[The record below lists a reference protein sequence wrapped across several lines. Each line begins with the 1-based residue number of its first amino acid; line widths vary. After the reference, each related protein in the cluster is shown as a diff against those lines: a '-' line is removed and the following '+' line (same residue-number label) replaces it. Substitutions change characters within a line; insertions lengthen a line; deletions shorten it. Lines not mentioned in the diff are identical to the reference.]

1 MQVKEFISKH
11 RAQVIAGT
19 TAVVALIVLIVLAVS
34 FLSELSNPLNHLKS
48 DHIVLEY
55 GTEISGDMAAYIDAK
70 YMPEDISSGEF
81 SVTIEDVN
89 AKRIPAGT
97 YTLILAYADN
107 KTEISLTVEDSVAPR
122 FTEFT
127 DDLRICEGSKIDL
140 THFFKAEDIVGT
152 ETEEANVTIKDTL
165 FDPDTPGIYNLT
177 AVAEDVNGRTS
188 ERSLTVS
195 VLSVEEAYEQG
206 VSSYPDGS
214 VIPCDKLDVYKAKL
228 ETEAM
233 QDTSEDM
240 HESLEADIVSTDSE
254 QKDIN
259 NPSDTSDMIPDL
271 PAETLPS
278 GGEGASSPGSTITV
292 TRRGGYTVPDSVDGT
307 GLSGSE
313 YSVASEIFSVIVSGQ
328 TTELQYV
335 TDSVSDFD
343 SVARIE
349 NALKNTFGLDTAIFS
364 SKAKV
369 NANGQVDGSHPEN
382 NTYIALTIPKPA
394 SIIERA
400 ETLYSKETTPA
411 NEAVLAAGLYTG
423 MNEADAVRTIADYI
437 VNHTTYSSNGGNA
450 DAGFA
455 TGTGS
460 CHTYAEMFQQMCA
473 DVGIQCE
480 YITGYTSGGLHAW
493 NRVLI
498 GGSWYWIDT
507 CWMDSGTGNVY
518 YLSKDLW
525 SDHILK

>member
-1 MQVKEFISKH
+1 M
-11 RAQVIAGT
+11 
-19 TAVVALIVLIVLAVS
+19 
-34 FLSELSNPLNHLKS
+34 
-48 DHIVLEY
+48 
-55 GTEISGDMAAYIDAK
+55 
-70 YMPEDISSGEF
+70 
-81 SVTIEDVN
+81 N

-240 HESLEADIVSTDSE
+240 LESLEADIVSTDSE

-278 GGEGASSPGSTITV
+278 GGESASSPGSTITV
-292 TRRGGYTVPDSVDGT
+292 TRRGGYTVPDSVDVDW
-307 GLSGSE
+307 S
-313 YSVASEIFSVIVSGQ
+313 F
-328 TTELQYV
+328 
-335 TDSVSDFD
+335 
-343 SVARIE
+343 RI
-349 NALKNTFGLDTAIFS
+349 
-364 SKAKV
+364 
-369 NANGQVDGSHPEN
+369 
-382 NTYIALTIPKPA
+382 
-394 SIIERA
+394 
-400 ETLYSKETTPA
+400 
-411 NEAVLAAGLYTG
+411 
-423 MNEADAVRTIADYI
+423 
-437 VNHTTYSSNGGNA
+437 
-450 DAGFA
+450 
-455 TGTGS
+455 
-460 CHTYAEMFQQMCA
+460 
-473 DVGIQCE
+473 
-480 YITGYTSGGLHAW
+480 
-493 NRVLI
+493 
-498 GGSWYWIDT
+498 
-507 CWMDSGTGNVY
+507 
-518 YLSKDLW
+518 
-525 SDHILK
+525 